1 MNITATVL
9 FAEAHAFPMPTP
21 YWLFPVS
28 PFLRS
33 PFFLVGDHCSLTTGS
48 TTNHHPLI
56 TPSTHP
62 PAFGTHPLPHDSPVP
77 VFLTTDHCSPTT
89 VFTPPPTPP
98 APTPCPSRDPT
109 PHAVL

>member
-33 PFFLVGDHCSLTTGS
+33 PVFLVG
-48 TTNHHPLI
+48 
-56 TPSTHP
+56 
-62 PAFGTHPLPHDSPVP
+62 
-77 VFLTTDHCSPTT
+77 
-89 VFTPPPTPP
+89 
-98 APTPCPSRDPT
+98 DPT